1 MAWNRHLFAGLLLP
15 LLASAQMGQP
25 VTLIR
30 SQHVRLPVSGEVQ
43 RLAVGDPEILAA
55 EPVSS
60 RELLLLGK
68 ESGRTTLIVWF
79 RDGSIRE
86 YLCNVQ
92 RDLKILQEAL
102 RRIEPSIE
110 AEAAPDRDAI
120 VLTGL
125 VPDLSFS
132 QAAESVAKSYLDAGE
147 TRRRGATAP
156 LVRGEGEP
164 LTAPAPPAE
173 GQSSPRLETVRVG
186 TVAPAPSGKV
196 INLIRLRELPALLE
210 DRIRTAIRPLTG
222 ESVEVRRILRGT
234 VRDDAKD
241 VFLLEGTAANQVTLT
256 RVLTLAAQMITG
268 RTLSEEDIRVVADEA
283 GALAGN
289 NQNQGTGQQGGQS
302 LGFGG
307 GAGGGLFGGG
317 GGGNRAGRLTNQI
330 RRNIGRAKAVEAA
343 DGRILSFVQVA
354 DLPQVRV
361 DIRLYEVNR
370 TKLRQYNSS
379 SAALAS
385 DFRQGALLPAGGAQA
400 VQGSQA
406 ARVQGTPGFQNVLSF
421 LGGTLANQL
430 QLSAGRFTIDSI
442 FSFLERNGLAR
453 SLSSPSLSVLSG
465 EIAIF
470 QVGGEI
476 PVPESFLPIL
486 GVAGTGG
493 AAALPNGIFN
503 SVTFLPFGVQLSVRP
518 LVGDDDSITL
528 DLQPQI
534 ATPSSQLTSSI
545 RESTGTNPLTT
556 AFETR
561 ALRTSAR
568 LQDGQALVV
577 GGLLSRS
584 TNENTAGTPGL
595 KDTPGLGWLF
605 KSFDRTDEGLEL
617 VLVVN
622 PVLIR
627 DPNPSVPLWEFPA
640 AVDLFSDKAKPS
652 AGAKGATP

>member
-1 MAWNRHLFAGLLLP
+1 MAWNRHILAGLLLP
-15 LLASAQMGQP
+15 LLASAQTP
-25 VTLIR
+25 RAVTLIR
-30 SQHVRLPVSGEVQ
+30 SQHLRLPVSGEVQ

-68 ESGRTTLIVWF
+68 ESGRTTLIVWL

-86 YLCNVQ
+86 YLCSVQ
-92 RDLKILQEAL
+92 RDLKVLQEAL
-102 RRIEPSIE
+102 RRIEPSLE

-147 TRRRGATAP
+147 TRRRGASAP
-156 LVRGEGEP
+156 LVRGEGETQP
-164 LTAPAPPAE
+164 AAAPAAE
-173 GQSSPRLETVRVG
+173 GQAAPRPETVRVG

-210 DRIRTAIRPLTG
+210 DKIRAAIRPLTG
-222 ESVEVRRILRGT
+222 ESVEVRRILRGA
-234 VRDDAKD
+234 VRDDSKD
-241 VFLLEGTAANQVTLT
+241 VFLLEGTAANQVALT

-268 RTLSEEDIRVVADEA
+268 RTLSEDDIRVVADEA
-283 GALAGN
+283 GALTGN
-289 NQNQGTGQQGGQS
+289 NQNQAGGQQGGQS

-379 SAALAS
+379 SAALTS
-385 DFRQGALLPAGGAQA
+385 DFRQGGLLPAGGAQV

-430 QLSAGRFTIDSI
+430 QLSAGRFAIDSI

-486 GVAGTGG
+486 GVGG
-493 AAALPNGIFN
+493 ANTIPNGIFN

-518 LVGDDDSITL
+518 LVGDDDTITL

-534 ATPSSQLTSSI
+534 ATPSAQLTSSI

-640 AVDLFSDKAKPS
+640 ALDLFSDKAKPV
-652 AGAKGATP
+652 AAAKGATP